1 MKSVAKILTEIDY
14 WTNQYYK
21 AREGADID
29 GLLDIQDEIAIRSY
43 TLAKHVADYK
53 KSYNGAYF
61 IRQVGVAKS
70 SLQHQKNGLK
80 IGTADKQALID
91 NEANYEIEQA
101 HEATA
106 VQLDLILRQ
115 TNRILDVITQRISHY
130 KAERGM
136 TNRQN
141 QT

>member
-1 MKSVAKILTEIDY
+1 MKSVAKILSEIDQ
-14 WTNQYYK
+14 WVNTYYQ
-21 AREGADID
+21 ARESSSIE

-91 NEANYEIEQA
+91 NESNYEIEQA

-130 KAERGM
+130 KQEKRLTVGQNM
-136 TNRQN
+136 T
-141 QT
+141 